1 MIVVMDHLCAAIEVA
16 EADHRL
22 HVEEVVDVVEV
33 VLEAIQGQDH
43 QIVVEEVGED
53 VVGRLHLVEEDH
65 GDGLEATAD
74 LAVVHR
80 HA

>member
-1 MIVVMDHLCAAIEVA
+1 MDHLRAAIEAA

-43 QIVVEEVGED
+43 QNVVEEDD
-53 VVGRLHLVEEDH
+53 VVRHHLVEEDH

>member
-1 MIVVMDHLCAAIEVA
+1 MDHLRAAIEAA

-43 QIVVEEVGED
+43 QNVVEVVGED
-53 VVGRLHLVEEDH
+53 DVARLHLVEEDL

>member
-1 MIVVMDHLCAAIEVA
+1 MDHLRAAIEAA

-43 QIVVEEVGED
+43 QNVVEEVGED
-53 VVGRLHLVEEDH
+53 DVVRLHLVEEVL

-74 LAVVHR
+74 LAVVHH